1 MASSKSKAR
10 NFAFIL
16 YPESIPT
23 NWEECLTKIGVSM
36 AVSPIHD
43 KDVSE
48 KEYED
53 MTDEEK
59 EIVDNGGTLFK
70 KAHYHVIY
78 IAHNPVTVESVR
90 KKLKRALGDKSVSH
104 IEIVDN
110 VQYYF
115 NYLTHETK
123 DAIRKKKYKYDKK
136 DIVYINDFD
145 IDRYVKLD
153 ESQKRILK
161 NRLLELAE
169 TNHLVNY
176 TDLMAYVRV
185 HADELHLGSIYDVVD
200 VVTMNSGGF
209 RLVFDANYQNG
220 WRPKYADY
228 IDADTGEI
236 KKGLGSVERV

>member
-1 MASSKSKAR
+1 M
-10 NFAFIL
+10 
-16 YPESIPT
+16 
-23 NWEECLTKIGVSM
+23 
-36 AVSPIHD
+36 
-43 KDVSE
+43 
-48 KEYED
+48 
-53 MTDEEK
+53 
-59 EIVDNGGTLFK
+59 
-70 KAHYHVIY
+70 IY

-145 IDRYVKLD
+145 IDRYIKLD

-185 HADELHLGSIYDVVD
+185 HADELHLGNIYDVVD